1 VNLLCPACHT
11 PLPPASAA
19 VVTCPGCAAE
29 VDVTRAGTVA
39 GKPRFVPEID
49 RTGTTVGGYRVTARL
64 AGGGMGTVYRA
75 TGPEGRGAGKQV
87 AIKFLSPALAQNS
100 EVVARFAR
108 EIAMLARLDHP
119 AIVRVRAHGA
129 VDGIP
134 WFAMDLVEGID
145 LRARL
150 ARGPLPPPET
160 AAIFARLLAA
170 LAFAHDAGVVHR
182 DLKPANLLLAS
193 DGARL
198 ADFGVARWDAE
209 MLAGSAALTR
219 LTETAAVI
227 GTLPYMSPEQRRG
240 GAVDRRSDLFSTGV
254 MLYEVA
260 TGALPQGAF
269 PPPSELNRAYGR
281 AFDRVVLRLLQPDP
295 ARRPSSAEEAAAS
308 LAAALQPRAAR
319 LVRYGTRAAVLIA
332 MLAGAGA
339 GARAVRH
346 LSSVQSPTDVI
357 SAPYAVLK
365 AKVALPPQPNPLP
378 PLATTPPPDTA
389 ARPTKSAKKPPKLS
403 KKGVPESFARSKLV
417 APLDDDLGLGAKDP
431 PQRSKGVA
439 ARKVGPLPGP
449 LPQTGEGD
457 SLKSAPA
464 GALPDGVPKRE

>member
-1 VNLLCPACHT
+1 MNLLCPACHT
-11 PLPPASAA
+11 PLPPTSAA
-19 VVTCPGCAAE
+19 VVSCPGCSAE

-39 GKPRFVPEID
+39 GRPRFVPEVD
-49 RTGTTVGGYRVTARL
+49 RTGTTVSGHRITARL

-75 TGPEGRGAGKQV
+75 SGPDGKAV

-129 VDGIP
+129 EDGIP
-134 WFAMDLVEGID
+134 WFAMDLVEGTD

-150 ARGPLPPPET
+150 ARGPLPPPE
-160 AAIFARLLAA
+160 AAVIFARLLAA

-182 DLKPANLLLAS
+182 DLKPANLLLAP

-209 MLAGSAALTR
+209 VLAGSDALTR

-254 MLYEVA
+254 MLYEVS

-269 PPPSELNRAYGR
+269 PPPSALNRAYGR
-281 AFDRVVLRLLQPDP
+281 AFDRLVLRLLQPDP
-295 ARRPSSAEEAAAS
+295 ARRPSSADEAAVS

-319 LVRYGTRAAVLIA
+319 LVRYAARAAVLVA
-332 MLAGAGA
+332 VLAGAGA
-339 GARAVRH
+339 GGRAIRR
-346 LSSVQSPTDVI
+346 LSSVESPSDVI
-357 SAPYAVLK
+357 STPYAVLK
-365 AKVALPPQPNPLP
+365 AKAALPPQPSPLP
-378 PLATTPPPDTA
+378 PLAAPLPDPA
-389 ARPTKSAKKPPKLS
+389 ARPTKPARKPAAKLS
-403 KKGVPESFARSKLV
+403 KKSLAVPFAKSKLA
-417 APLDDDLGLGAKDP
+417 APLDDDRP
-431 PQRSKGVA
+431 CTP
-439 ARKVGPLPGP
+439 
-449 LPQTGEGD
+449 
-457 SLKSAPA
+457 
-464 GALPDGVPKRE
+464 ALPLSQGRRVFHRASSRSLQI

>member
-1 VNLLCPACHT
+1 
-11 PLPPASAA
+11 
-19 VVTCPGCAAE
+19 VVSCPGCSAE

-39 GKPRFVPEID
+39 GKPRFVPEVD
-49 RTGTTVGGYRVTARL
+49 RTGTTVGGYRITARL
-64 AGGGMGTVYRA
+64 AGGGMGTVYCA
-75 TGPEGRGAGKQV
+75 TGPDGKPV

-129 VDGIP
+129 VDGVP
-134 WFAMDLVEGID
+134 WFAMDLVEGTD

-160 AAIFARLLAA
+160 AAIFARLFAA

-182 DLKPANLLLAS
+182 DLKPANLLLAA

-209 MLAGSAALTR
+209 VLAGSDALTR

-240 GAVDRRSDLFSTGV
+240 GAVDLRSDLFSTGV
-254 MLYEVA
+254 MLYEVS

-269 PPPSELNRAYGR
+269 PPPSALNRAYGR
-281 AFDRVVLRLLQPDP
+281 AFDRLVLRLLQPDP
-295 ARRPSSAEEAAAS
+295 ARRPSSAAEAAS
-308 LAAALQPRAAR
+308 VLATALQPRVAR
-319 LVRYGTRAAVLIA
+319 LMRYAARAAVLVA
-332 MLAGAGA
+332 VLAGVGVGGRALRDSSSAGPVKDA
-339 GARAVRH
+339 
-346 LSSVQSPTDVI
+346 I

-365 AKVALPPQPNPLP
+365 AKVALPPPPNPLP
-378 PLATTPPPDTA
+378 PQAAQAPVNTAVRPAKPKSPPVKFDKKRGPA
-389 ARPTKSAKKPPKLS
+389 PFAK
-403 KKGVPESFARSKLV
+403 SKLV
-417 APLDDDLGLGAKDP
+417 APLDDDLGAGAKDSP
-431 PQRSKGVA
+431 LRLKNVA
-439 ARKVGPLPGP
+439 SRKVGPLPDP

-457 SLKSAPA
+457 SLKRAPA
-464 GALPDGVPKRE
+464 NALPNELQKRE